1 LNTIWLS
8 RPSRLSTAPSLMDV
22 SSKFNSPETDLRA
35 TVPLVSREE
44 NPPPLSSV
52 VTSASALTKIA
63 LLVSSNKSVP
73 LLRSESP
80 RPKMAVPRDS
90 ATLNSRK
97 SMTPRE
103 LSINSTVKTSM
114 DVMSDSTYQPTEVA
128 VEAEEVIVA
137 DAVAVSEVVVEAVAS
152 AAAVVEATDSE
163 AAATG
168 SVTEEAVAASEEAAM
183 ATEET
188 DHLTAVTVTEEAEVI
203 VHTEVT
209 ASAALVV
216 IAAVTDVADSVAA
229 VVVVVTSEEIV
240 AEEAA
245 IEAVVEVSNGIE

>member
-1 LNTIWLS
+1 
-8 RPSRLSTAPSLMDV
+8 MDA
-22 SSKFNSPETDLRA
+22 SSKFNSPETDPRA

-63 LLVSSNKSVP
+63 LLVSSNKLVP

-90 ATLNSRK
+90 VTLNSRK
-97 SMTPRE
+97 SMMPRE
-103 LSINSTVKTSM
+103 LSINSTVKTST
-114 DVMSDSTYQPTEVA
+114 DVVSDSIYQPTEVVVEVAAEA
-128 VEAEEVIVA
+128 VEVIVV

-168 SVTEEAVAASEEAAM
+168 LSVTEEAVAASEEAAM
-183 ATEET
+183 ATEEVT
-188 DHLTAVTVTEEAEVI
+188 DHLTVVTVTEEEEVI
-203 VHTEVT
+203 VHTEVI
-209 ASAALVV
+209 ANAALAV
-216 IAAVTDVADSVAA
+216 IAAVTDVADSAAA
-229 VVVVVTSEEIV
+229 VVVVSEEIV
-240 AEEAA
+240 AEVAV
-245 IEAVVEVSNGIE
+245 IETVVVEEVSNGIE